1 MNHFQYSDNQLWC
14 ENVPVQE
21 IADAI
26 GTPFYLYSHA
36 TLKRHFQIFNQSFD
50 GAPRLIC
57 FSAKANSSLAV
68 LNLFANLGGGLD
80 IVSGGELFR
89 GLKAGFPSD
98 RIVYSGVGKRI
109 DEIDYALEAGILMF
123 NVESLEEL
131 QLIDKRAG
139 KLNTVAP
146 IALRVNPDVD
156 PKTHPYTSTGLRKNK
171 FGVDTETALEGYR
184 RAQGL
189 ANVEVVGI
197 DCHIGSQITEID
209 PFADALSSL
218 KSLIKEVNKL
228 GIRIQYLDM
237 GGGLGITYD
246 NESPPQPGEYAQAI
260 VEALKDTSLK
270 LILEPGRVIVGNAGI
285 LVTRV
290 LFRKTGVAKEFVI
303 VDAGMNDLLR
313 PSLYQAFHAIDPVQK
328 SDVGTIKADVVGPI
342 CESGDFLAIDR
353 EIPDVKKGDLLAVF
367 SAGAYGYVMSSNY
380 CSRPKV
386 AEVMVKDDA
395 FHVINTRQSYEDLVK
410 GESIPPFI
418 GA

>member
-1 MNHFQYSDNQLWC
+1 
-14 ENVPVQE
+14 
-21 IADAI
+21 
-26 GTPFYLYSHA
+26 
-36 TLKRHFQIFNQSFD
+36 
-50 GAPRLIC
+50 
-57 FSAKANSSLAV
+57 
-68 LNLFANLGGGLD
+68 
-80 IVSGGELFR
+80 
-89 GLKAGFPSD
+89 
-98 RIVYSGVGKRI
+98 
-109 DEIDYALEAGILMF
+109 
-123 NVESLEEL
+123 
-131 QLIDKRAG
+131 
-139 KLNTVAP
+139 
-146 IALRVNPDVD
+146 
-156 PKTHPYTSTGLRKNK
+156 
-171 FGVDTETALEGYR
+171 
-184 RAQGL
+184 
-189 ANVEVVGI
+189 
-197 DCHIGSQITEID
+197 
-209 PFADALSSL
+209 
-218 KSLIKEVNKL
+218 
-228 GIRIQYLDM
+228 M